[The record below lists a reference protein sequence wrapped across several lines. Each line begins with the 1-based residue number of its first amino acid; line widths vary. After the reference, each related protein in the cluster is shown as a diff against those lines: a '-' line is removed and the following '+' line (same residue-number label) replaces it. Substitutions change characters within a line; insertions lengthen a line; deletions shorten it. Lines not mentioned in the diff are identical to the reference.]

1 MITEYV
7 KRGYKKGYDENG
19 NLVYKIPLED
29 NTPVVVEGYN
39 NEPMLLEDEEY

>member
-19 NLVYKIPLED
+19 NLVYKVALED
-29 NTPVVVEGYN
+29 TPVVVEEAFN